1 MYVCSRKCL
10 YKMVETDMLTGSLL
24 ESNLYRNDDFAEV
37 LGLYIAP
44 EIYIHV
50 LIEYEYQSWY
60 EFRYSLTGIEYW
72 DVIS

>member
-1 MYVCSRKCL
+1 
-10 YKMVETDMLTGSLL
+10 MVETDMLSGSLL

-50 LIEYEYQSWY
+50 LIEYKYQSWY
-60 EFRYSLTGIEYW
+60 EFRYSLVGIEYW

>member
-24 ESNLYRNDDFAEV
+24 ESNLYHNDDFEEV

-50 LIEYEYQSWY
+50 LIQYKYQSWY
-60 EFRYSLTGIEYW
+60 EFRYSLVGIEYW

>member
-1 MYVCSRKCL
+1 MGFGYPIYHMFSDDLPSILQEYYHV
-10 YKMVETDMLTGSLL
+10 LL
-24 ESNLYRNDDFAEV
+24 HQEV

-60 EFRYSLTGIEYW
+60 EFRYSLVGIEYW